1 MLNLDTHIVVYA
13 LTGELTGEERRL
25 LRSDSW
31 SVSAIVLWELA
42 KLAQLDRIEVDMES
56 ADFTRLFSRI
66 HVWPLDLDTCRQSV
80 SLDFHGDPADEII
93 AATSI
98 TRNVPLLTR
107 DRRILASKQV
117 PFAGRISPPRTR

>member
-13 LTGELTGEERRL
+13 LTGELTNEERRL

-42 KLAQLDRIEVDMES
+42 KLAQLNRIEVDMES

-66 HVWPLDLDTCRQSV
+66 HVWPLDLATCRQSV
-80 SLDFHGDPADEII
+80 NLDFRSDPADEII

-98 TRNVPLLTR
+98 IRNAPLLTR
-107 DRRILASKQV
+107 DRRMLASKII
-117 PFAGRISPPRTR
+117 PFAERRSHPRSR